1 MAKRVLVVDDHVP
14 TRALIRTILEA
25 EKTEQFE
32 VYEAGTGTECLKA
45 ADKQGP
51 FELVLLDVNLPDMDG
66 YSVCRALRHVDKK
79 VPIVFVTAKGD
90 LKDYTAGRE
99 AGGDSYLVKPIA
111 RAALRSIV
119 NLFTSRSTR
128 SNGPSLSAS
137 FRHSVPVPASKTSNC
152 SVFSASRIVRINA
165 RVGT

>member
-1 MAKRVLVVDDHVP
+1 MPKRVLVVDDHVP

-25 EKTEQFE
+25 ERTDQFDVVE
-32 VYEAGTGTECLKA
+32 VGTGTDCLKA

-51 FELVLLDVNLPDMDG
+51 FELILLDVNLPDMDG

-119 NLFTSRSTR
+119 NLFTSIERSEAEEA
-128 SNGPSLSAS
+128 GQKAPSS
-137 FRHSVPVPASKTSNC
+137 
-152 SVFSASRIVRINA
+152 
-165 RVGT
+165 

>member
-1 MAKRVLVVDDHVP
+1 VSGRVLIVEDEP
-14 TRALIRTILEA
+14 TLVLTLTDRLRAEGYEVESAETGDSGYRRAL
-25 EKTEQFE
+25 
-32 VYEAGTGTECLKA
+32 
-45 ADKQGP
+45 QGP
-51 FELVLLDVNLPDMDG
+51 FDLILLDVNLPDMDG

-119 NLFTSRSTR
+119 NLFTSIERSKR
-128 SNGPSLSAS
+128 PD
-137 FRHSVPVPASKTSNC
+137 HV
-152 SVFSASRIVRINA
+152 
-165 RVGT
+165 